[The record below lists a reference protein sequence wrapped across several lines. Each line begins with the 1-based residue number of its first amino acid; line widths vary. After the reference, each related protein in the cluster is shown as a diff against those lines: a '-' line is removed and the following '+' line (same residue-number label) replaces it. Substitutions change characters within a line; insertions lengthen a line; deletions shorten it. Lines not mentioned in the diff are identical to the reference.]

1 MQALCWCGL
10 CVQPVLSFCHL
21 FTRTLTP
28 TLCSL
33 RSRTIAPD
41 ASTSQSAIRCAVNAR
56 WSESD
61 SGLLVNA
68 LLAVR
73 LRPLTFTLYHRACVR
88 APVCALPFFFPVE
101 QLTSAQT
108 GVSVCLCLCLCLS
121 VCRCLCVPATAA
133 DVTALPLPEEL
144 ERLLRV
150 WSTSKGVAATTV
162 EHIMDDIEGEWKKHS
177 YLAPQ
182 VGCSEKGGGRC

>member
-1 MQALCWCGL
+1 MRLCALCL
-10 CVQPVLSFCHL
+10 FSSLSSNSHQL
-21 FTRTLTP
+21 KRV
-28 TLCSL
+28 SL
-33 RSRTIAPD
+33 SV
-41 ASTSQSAIRCAVNAR
+41 C
-56 WSESD
+56 
-61 SGLLVNA
+61 
-68 LLAVR
+68 
-73 LRPLTFTLYHRACVR
+73 ACV
-88 APVCALPFFFPVE
+88 C
-101 QLTSAQT
+101 
-108 GVSVCLCLCLCLS
+108 VCLCVG
-121 VCRCLCVPATAA
+121 VCACVCLCVPATAA